1 MPPAASSVTPR
12 RILSLA
18 RPEARRL
25 SAGVLFLFIGSG
37 LSLLF
42 PQAIRLII
50 DEALGARDQALI
62 DRATLWMTVI
72 FAITAVA
79 NALRYYFFTSAGENV
94 VQALRERL
102 FSHLVSQEVAFF
114 DNSKTGELVTRL
126 GADTAVLQQ
135 SVSGNIAMAL
145 RSGAQVLGG
154 VALLFYTSPTLT
166 LLMLT
171 VVPPVVVV
179 AMVYGRRMRLTSRR
193 VNDEHAASNAVAE
206 EIFVGIRTVRS
217 FAAERH
223 EGGRYSVALAK
234 ALALARRRTQLSAI
248 FIGGSTFGGFIAGSL
263 VLWYGSRLMLRGDLS
278 IGSLTSFL
286 VYTTLVSM
294 SVSGLTDLWADFMRA
309 SGSAERVFDL
319 LDRKPG
325 MPISGGERIDPL
337 QGHVEFQSVRFA
349 YPTRLDAPVL
359 RDLNLAIQPGEVV
372 AIVGPSGAGK
382 STIAGLLARMYDPQ
396 GGSLL
401 LDGRDLRTVDPEW
414 LRQQIGV
421 VAQEPMLFSG
431 SIFDN
436 IRYGRLDAT
445 EAEVEAAARA
455 ANAHDFICRFPDGY
469 GTSVGER
476 GVQLSGG
483 QKQRV
488 AIARAILKDPRLLVL
503 DEATSALDAES
514 EHLVKDALE
523 RLMRGRT
530 TLIIAHRLSTV
541 LGADRVLVLEGGQV
555 VQSGSHASLME
566 QEGLYRRLVER
577 QFAAA

>member
-25 SAGVLFLFIGSG
+25 SAGVFFLFIGSG

-72 FAITAVA
+72 FAVTAVA

-223 EGGRYSVALAK
+223 EGGRYRVALAK
-234 ALALARRRTQLSAI
+234 ALALARRRTQLSAF

-309 SGSAERVFDL
+309 SGSAERVFDM

-337 QGHVEFQSVRFA
+337 QGHVEFQAVRFA
-349 YPTRLDAPVL
+349 YPTRPDAPVL
-359 RDLNLAIQPGEVV
+359 KDLNLAIQPGEVV

-469 GTSVGER
+469 RTSVGER